1 MNWLEMT
8 LLFPLLGAVLN
19 GFILRSGSKTLSQI
33 VSVTACLLA
42 FFCALCLSY
51 DVLIHHD
58 GQKVYH
64 LASWIEAGSL
74 SVSFSFLIDPLSSL
88 MLLIITGIGSLI
100 HIYAGGYM
108 SHEKTTYRFFA
119 YLNLFIFMMLLL
131 VTGENFLIMFIG
143 WEGVGLCSYLLIS
156 YWFEEDNN
164 AKAGMKAFLVNRIG
178 DIGFLFAVFLTFKQF
193 GTLSFMD
200 LKNLL
205 LNSDMLTKEMQ
216 NSIALI
222 CLLML
227 VAACGKS
234 AQLPLYVWLPD
245 AMAGPTPVS
254 ALIHAATM
262 VTAGV
267 YMMTRLS
274 FFYFLAPQIM
284 TLVAVLG
291 CLTAFF
297 AATIALV
304 QNDIKKVLAYSTV
317 SQLGYMV
324 MGCGVGGFGAGV
336 FHLLTHACF
345 KALLFLGA
353 GSVIFAMHHKQ
364 DMMEMGGLK
373 KYLPKTHGVFLLGV
387 LAIIGVPGF
396 SGFFSK
402 DEILWKAF
410 NYPVIG
416 PYLWAFGTLTAGC
429 TAFYMLRL
437 YTLTFC
443 GENRSDHHT
452 REHLEETPL
461 LMWGPLTILA
471 FLSVF
476 IGFIGVPAV
485 IGDLVGIPNFFEHY
499 LESVIKMPHVA
510 EEHWH
515 FLHDHHSHAL
525 EWTLMGTS
533 TSFVLLGAFL
543 GFNFYKRGPK
553 GISVTLKKKF
563 SGAHKFL
570 TNKYY
575 VDEFYENIFVTP
587 LQEMSQ
593 FLWKIF
599 DLIFINGF
607 INGVGRGLMI
617 SSALSS
623 WKNSG
628 GLQTYAVF
636 FVLGCLVFLGF
647 FLK

>member
-8 LLFPLLGAVLN
+8 LAFPLLGATLN
-19 GFILRSGSKTLSQI
+19 GLFLRSGSKALSQT

-42 FFCALCLSY
+42 FFSALGLTY
-51 DVLIHHD
+51 EVLGHHE
-58 GQKVYH
+58 GHKIFQ
-64 LASWIEAGSL
+64 LAPWIEAGGL
-74 SVSFSFLIDPLSSL
+74 SVPFSFLIDQLSCL

-119 YLNLFIFMMLLL
+119 YLNLFVFMMLLL

-156 YWFEEDNN
+156 YWFHEDAN
-164 AKAGMKAFLVNRIG
+164 AAAGMKAFLVNRIG
-178 DIGFLFAVFLTFKQF
+178 DIGFLFAVFITFKQF
-193 GTLSFMD
+193 GTLSFYD
-200 LKNLL
+200 LKTLL
-205 LNSDMLTKEMQ
+205 LNSHHLTKEIET
-216 NSIALI
+216 SVALI
-222 CLLML
+222 CFFML

-234 AQLPLYVWLPD
+234 AQVPLYVWLPD

-274 FFYFLAPQIM
+274 FFYFIAPQIM
-284 TLVAVLG
+284 TVVAVLG
-291 CLTAFF
+291 CFTALF

-324 MGCGVGGFGAGV
+324 MACGVGAFDAGV

-373 KYLPKTHGVFLLGV
+373 KYLPITHGVFLLGV

-416 PYLWAFGTLTAGC
+416 PYLWAFGVFTACC

-443 GENRSDHHT
+443 GENRSDPHT
-452 REHLEETPL
+452 KEHLHETPA
-461 LMWGPLTILA
+461 LMWAPLTILA
-471 FLSVF
+471 LLSVF

-485 IGDLVGIPNFFEHY
+485 IGDLIGVPNFLEHY
-499 LESVIKMPHVA
+499 LEHVIKIPHSA
-510 EEHWH
+510 EDHWH
-515 FLHDHHSHAL
+515 FLHAHHSHAL
-525 EWTLMGTS
+525 EWSLMGTS
-533 TSFVLLGAFL
+533 TSLVLVSAFL
-543 GFNFYKRGPK
+543 GFSFYKNGPK
-553 GISVTLKKKF
+553 GISVSLKEKF
-563 SGAHKFL
+563 SKAHRVL

-575 VDEFYENIFVTP
+575 VDELYKKVFVIP
-587 LQEMSQ
+587 LYEMSQ

-599 DLIFINGF
+599 DVLIINGLL
-607 INGVGRGLMI
+607 NGVGRVLI
-617 SSALSS
+617 TSSSIAS
-623 WKNSG
+623 WKNTGS
-628 GLQTYAVF
+628 LQNYLLF
-636 FVLGCLVFLGF
+636 LVLGCLVFLGF
-647 FLK
+647 FLN

>member
-8 LLFPLLGAVLN
+8 LLFPLLGAFLN
-19 GFILRSGSKTLSQI
+19 GFIFRSGSKALSQI

-51 DVLIHHD
+51 DVFTHHE
-58 GQKVYH
+58 GEKVYH
-64 LASWIEAGSL
+64 LASWIEAGNL
-74 SVSFSFLIDPLSSL
+74 SVPFNFLIDPLSSL
-88 MLLIITGIGSLI
+88 MLLVITGIGSLI

-193 GTLSFMD
+193 GTVSFMD

-205 LNSDMLTKEMQ
+205 LNSHTLTQEVH
-216 NSIALI
+216 SSSVLI

-373 KYLPKTHGVFLLGV
+373 KYLPKTHAVFLLGV

-410 NYPVIG
+410 NYPAIG

-471 FLSVF
+471 F
-476 IGFIGVPAV
+476 
-485 IGDLVGIPNFFEHY
+485 
-499 LESVIKMPHVA
+499 
-510 EEHWH
+510 
-515 FLHDHHSHAL
+515 
-525 EWTLMGTS
+525 
-533 TSFVLLGAFL
+533 
-543 GFNFYKRGPK
+543 
-553 GISVTLKKKF
+553 
-563 SGAHKFL
+563 
-570 TNKYY
+570 
-575 VDEFYENIFVTP
+575 
-587 LQEMSQ
+587 
-593 FLWKIF
+593 
-599 DLIFINGF
+599 
-607 INGVGRGLMI
+607 
-617 SSALSS
+617 
-623 WKNSG
+623 
-628 GLQTYAVF
+628 
-636 FVLGCLVFLGF
+636 
-647 FLK
+647 